1 MKNIISYLE
10 EAEEFLRR
18 GDTVQASEKYY
29 KAAEEA
35 IKILSNRFRLVSV
48 LEEVSKKGRWKAEI
62 LFKAARLLDPSL
74 PGIFTMW
81 KNAWKLHEDGFHE
94 DSLDIEMVYELKRK
108 VVNILLKYKDNL
120 T

>member
-18 GDTVQASEKYY
+18 GDTIQASEKYY

-48 LEEVSKKGRWKAEI
+48 LEEVSKKGRWKAET
-62 LFKAARLLDPSL
+62 LFKAARLLDSSL

-108 VVNILLKYKDNL
+108 VVDILLKYKDKL

>member
-1 MKNIISYLE
+1 M
-10 EAEEFLRR
+10 
-18 GDTVQASEKYY
+18 
-29 KAAEEA
+29 
-35 IKILSNRFRLVSV
+35 
-48 LEEVSKKGRWKAEI
+48 KAEI

-74 PGIFTMW
+74 SGIFAMW

-108 VVNILLKYKDNL
+108 VVDILLKYKDKL

>member
-1 MKNIISYLE
+1 MNSQILKSSADVYLE

-48 LEEVSKKGRWKAEI
+48 LEEVSKKGRWKAMLCGPLQFI
-62 LFKAARLLDPSL
+62 S
-74 PGIFTMW
+74 
-81 KNAWKLHEDGFHE
+81 
-94 DSLDIEMVYELKRK
+94 
-108 VVNILLKYKDNL
+108 
-120 T
+120 